1 MEHKFESVYFKP
13 YNKQTQRPQDRCHAW
28 GLENS
33 HVFFVAFQPGS
44 SYYEYSC
51 YEDIPAFME
60 AYAKVPEPER
70 CFFEQIHEGHACS
83 EHYDIDWDIK
93 SDEVGEDRI
102 ALLEQQV
109 FALHIQSLAISVV
122 C

>member
-1 MEHKFESVYFKP
+1 
-13 YNKQTQRPQDRCHAW
+13 
-28 GLENS
+28 
-33 HVFFVAFQPGS
+33 
-44 SYYEYSC
+44 
-51 YEDIPAFME
+51 ME

-70 CFFEQIHEGHACS
+70 CFFEQIREGHACN
-83 EHYDIDWDIK
+83 EYYDIDWHIG